1 MKRQELDSLLEE
13 EFLDPKDVADAAH
26 YEFEP
31 KRRGGYSSLIW
42 RVVRRKRFYFIVG
55 LCFAGGLLFYL
66 RETGYLQIETV
77 ILLSEGYP
85 VLAPVLFM
93 GFYAA
98 MVMLLLPTL
107 PMNIAAG
114 FLWGTLWG
122 CGFSVIAAALGAVG
136 SFLLARHGAYGWLN
150 RKFNRREWRW
160 LRSQIRKSDWQ
171 LLLFTRIN
179 PIFPFGPLNYF
190 FGLTSVRF
198 NKFLYMTVLGILP
211 PSALIA
217 ALGSTLGSLTLDHN
231 SEELVKNTVMLSAVL
246 TLLVCIRIAAKYFA
260 RRQQKNRLT
269 LKRE

>member
-1 MKRQELDSLLEE
+1 MKRQELNRLLEE
-13 EFLDPKDVADAAH
+13 EFLDPQDVADAAH

-31 KRRGGYSSLIW
+31 KRRGGYTSLIG
-42 RVVRRKRFYFIVG
+42 RVVRRKRFYFILG
-55 LCFAGGLLFYL
+55 LCLAGGLLLYL
-66 RETGYLQIETV
+66 REIGYLQVET
-77 ILLSEGYP
+77 ILPLLGRYP

-114 FLWGTLWG
+114 FLWGALWG
-122 CGFSVIAAALGAVG
+122 CGFSVIAAALGAAG

-150 RKFNRREWRW
+150 RKFNRRQWRW
-160 LRSQIRKSDWQ
+160 LRRQIRKSDWQ

-198 NKFLYMTVLGILP
+198 SKFFYMTILGILP

-231 SEELVKNTVMLSAVL
+231 SEALLKNVFILSAIL
-246 TLLVCIRIAAKYFA
+246 TLLVVIRIAAKYFA
-260 RRQQKNRLT
+260 QWRTQKLSI
-269 LKRE
+269 